1 MNYLFYNEKAFAGKL
16 KENVPAIKE
25 ELSKTFSP
33 DIKEVSLN
41 ECDILAFLKTL
52 TNKDSIILIGGDGTL
67 NHQINI
73 LPVDEEMPCPIY
85 LYPFGTGNDF
95 LNDVKDKQDS
105 KTKLVKLNDYLKN
118 LPYVEVKGK
127 TYRFINGIGYGI
139 DGECCK
145 KAEELKKQGK
155 KDLNYGKITIGL
167 LFKGY
172 VPPIAK
178 VKVDGK
184 EELIFKKTYISAAM
198 NGKYYGGGMMVAP
211 SQERG
216 SNLLTSVVMHG
227 KGKLGTLMMFPS
239 IFKGK
244 HVLKKKNVSVI
255 QGKVIEV
262 SFSKPTAL
270 QIDGEVIP
278 DVSSYKAYIK

>member
-1 MNYLFYNEKAFAGKL
+1 MNYLFYNDLAFAGKL
-16 KENVPAIKE
+16 KDKVPAIKE
-25 ELSKTFSP
+25 ELTKNLNSEV
-33 DIKEVSLN
+33 KEVSLT
-41 ECDILAFLKTL
+41 ESDILSILKTL
-52 TNKDSIILIGGDGTL
+52 TNKDSVILIGGDGTL
-67 NHQINI
+67 NHQINT
-73 LPVDEEMPCPIY
+73 LPVDEEMPCDIY

-95 LNDVKDKQDS
+95 LNDVKDKQD
-105 KTKLVKLNDYLKN
+105 KVTKLVKLNEFIKD

-145 KAEELKKQGK
+145 KAEELKKKGK

-167 LFKGY
+167 LFHGY

-184 EELIFKKTYISAAM
+184 EELTFKKTYISAAM

-211 SQERG
+211 SQERN
-216 SNLLTSVVMHG
+216 SHLLTSVVMHG

-239 IFKGK
+239 IFKGT
-244 HVLKKKNVSVI
+244 HVNKKKNVSVI

-262 SFSKPTAL
+262 SFSRPTAL

-278 DVSSYKAYIK
+278 EVTSYKAYIK

>member
-73 LPVDEEMPCPIY
+73 LPVDEEMPCSIY

-155 KDLNYGKITIGL
+155 KDLNYGKITVGL

-172 VPPIAK
+172 IPPIAK

-270 QIDGEVIP
+270 QIDGEVVP

>member
-73 LPVDEEMPCPIY
+73 LPVDEEMPCSTY

-105 KTKLVKLNDYLKN
+105 KTKLVKINDYLKN

-155 KDLNYGKITIGL
+155 KDLNYGKITVGL

-172 VPPIAK
+172 IPPIAK

-184 EELIFKKTYISAAM
+184 EELTFKKTYISAAM

-270 QIDGEVIP
+270 QIDGEVVP